1 MPEVATMSPTDYLA
15 STRAWSLRALVMND
29 CSATRGPGSPESP
42 GSVHAERSVTNHADG
57 LSVGY
62 SISQETSF
70 LDQAGE
76 LIAVVN
82 VSYLV
87 VYDTGAAEPSAEL
100 VKLFTP
106 SAIMHVTPFLR
117 EFIATM
123 TNRLALPPYYL
134 PLVREDEIQV
144 ETASE

>member
-1 MPEVATMSPTDYLA
+1 
-15 STRAWSLRALVMND
+15 
-29 CSATRGPGSPESP
+29 
-42 GSVHAERSVTNHADG
+42 VTSHVDG
-57 LSVGY
+57 LSIGY
-62 SISQETSF
+62 SIGQETSF
-70 LDQAGE
+70 FDRDGE
-76 LIAVVN
+76 VIAVVN

-106 SAIMHVTPFLR
+106 SAVMHVTPFLR

-144 ETASE
+144 GTAPE